1 MDDCVKMDIQGNN
14 PGSKAGDRVT
24 SSSKKLLLRALA
36 GERTERPPIWLMRQA
51 GRYLP
56 EYHLTREAAGGMLG
70 LCNSPEHAAEVT
82 LQPIRRFQLDAAI
95 LFADLP
101 QLAAALGQTL
111 EYREG
116 DGPVLTPPIRSPK
129 DIRQYLSLSCLHDKL
144 APIYETVRRLSIA
157 LPSNVTLIGYA
168 GAPWT
173 VATYMVEG
181 RGGGASEHAI
191 IKQWALSDPDG
202 FQSLIDLLTTAA
214 IQFLERQIEAGAEA
228 VQLFESWA
236 GILPEPF
243 FQRWCIQPVANI
255 IQALR
260 LKHPTIPVIA
270 FPRAAGLLHDGYIQ
284 ATQADCVGLDSTV
297 PLGWASRTI
306 QRGLGRCIQGNLDP
320 QMLVVGGN
328 QMAIEVERILQ
339 EAGQGPFIFNLGH
352 GIPKTTP
359 PEHVA
364 ALVKQVRAWCS

>member
-1 MDDCVKMDIQGNN
+1 M
-14 PGSKAGDRVT
+14 A
-24 SSSKKLLLRALA
+24 SSPKKLLLRALA

-56 EYHLTREAAGGMLG
+56 EYHLTRQAAGGMLG

-111 EYREG
+111 AYQEG
-116 DGPVLTPPIRSPK
+116 EGPVLTPPIRSPQ
-129 DIRQYLSLSCLHDKL
+129 DIRQCLSLSRLHDEL
-144 APIYETVRRLSIA
+144 APIYETVRRLSVA
-157 LPSNVTLIGYA
+157 LPADVTLIGYA

-191 IKQWALSDPDG
+191 IKQWALSDPDS
-202 FQSLIDLLTTAA
+202 FQPLIDLLTAAA
-214 IQFLERQIEAGAEA
+214 IQFLEKQIEAGAEA
-228 VQLFESWA
+228 IQLFESWA

-243 FQRWCIQPVANI
+243 FQRWCVQPVGSI
-255 IQALR
+255 IRALR
-260 LKHPTIPVIA
+260 SKHPAIPVIA
-270 FPRAAGLLHDGYIQ
+270 FPRAAGLLYDGYLQ

-297 PLGWASRTI
+297 PLGWAAQTI

-320 QMLVVGGN
+320 QILVAGGTP
-328 QMAIEVERILQ
+328 MAAEVERILQ
-339 EAGQGPFIFNLGH
+339 AASQGPFIFNLGH
-352 GIPKTTP
+352 GILKTTP
-359 PEHVA
+359 PDHVA
-364 ALVKQVRAWCS
+364 ALVRQVQAWRS

>member
-1 MDDCVKMDIQGNN
+1 
-14 PGSKAGDRVT
+14 VT
-24 SSSKKLLLRALA
+24 SAPKKLLLRALA

-56 EYHLTREAAGGMLG
+56 EYIATREKAGGMLG
-70 LCNSPEHAAEVT
+70 LCNTPEHAEEVT
-82 LQPIRRFQLDAAI
+82 LQPIRRFGLDGAI

-116 DGPVLTPPIRSPK
+116 DGPVLAPPIRSAR
-129 DIRQYLSLSCLHDKL
+129 DIAERLSLSGLHDAL
-144 APIYETVRRLSIA
+144 APIYETVRRLAAS
-157 LPSNVTLIGYA
+157 LPANVTLVGYA

-191 IKQWALSDPDG
+191 VKRWAMSEPDS
-202 FQSLIDLLTTAA
+202 FQPLIDMLTTAA
-214 IQFLERQIEAGAEA
+214 IEFLDRQIQAGAEA

-243 FQRWCIQPVANI
+243 FERWCVRPVAAI

-260 LKHPTIPVIA
+260 IKHPGVPIIA
-270 FPRAAGLLHDGYIQ
+270 FPRAAGLLYEGYAR
-284 ATQADCVGLDSTV
+284 ATGADCIGLDTTV
-297 PLGWASRTI
+297 PLAWAANAI
-306 QRGLGRCIQGNLDP
+306 QHDLGRCIQGNLDP
-320 QMLVVGGN
+320 LLLVSGGAP
-328 QMAIEVERILQ
+328 MAGETERILT
-339 EAGQGPFIFNLGH
+339 AASRGPFVFNLGH
-352 GIPKTTP
+352 GILKTTP
-359 PEHVA
+359 PAHVA
-364 ALVKQVRAWCS
+364 ALAEQVKAWRS